1 MGDCNST
8 RLCPKPLI
16 TGLTHIPVQVNGV
29 SEQPPFDKQFPKVI
43 SLEVGGQ
50 LFRVR
55 REHLLNHP
63 ETRLGHLA
71 NILERVDECRDIFDP
86 SKICCSKSFMMSE
99 LSYTSGPV
107 AQTKSPVSGQLCAE
121 TAEEGSSIEDSE
133 TSQFKKDLQHE
144 LLELCDYFNP
154 SLDYFFFDQ
163 NTASFA
169 AILNY
174 YRNKELHMPF
184 NQCFRDFQRDLL
196 YWNISL
202 VFAITKLFAILN

>member
-1 MGDCNST
+1 MGDCNSP
-8 RLCPKPLI
+8 RLSLKPLI
-16 TGLTHIPVQVNGV
+16 TGPTHIPVQVNGV

-55 REHLLNHP
+55 REHLLGHP
-63 ETRLGHLA
+63 ETRLGRLA
-71 NILERVDECRDIFDP
+71 NILERVDECRDILDP
-86 SKICCSKSFMMSE
+86 SKIFSRKSFVSE
-99 LSYTSGPV
+99 LSYTSGPF
-107 AQTKSPVSGQLCAE
+107 AQTKSPVSGQLRAD

-133 TSQFKKDLQHE
+133 TSQFEKDVQHE

-202 VFAITKLFAILN
+202 VIAVLN